1 MMKRF
6 YLISLSVFLFTISCK
21 KENTTI
27 SHAEDA
33 VNVADL
39 ENMTDEKKLEFF
51 SKREFKGF
59 TLNNFIIKKI
69 NDHEIIPN
77 NKNTLKADFS
87 VDKIDFNVRINFT
100 DKTKFYSV
108 SDKKIMVSDD
118 KEKDY
123 FSANDNRYFISGYF
137 NEGKFYF
144 DKVNK
149 LGS

>member
-1 MMKRF
+1 MMKSF
-6 YLISLSVFLFTISCK
+6 YLISLSVLLFTISCK
-21 KENTTI
+21 KENTPI
-27 SHAEDA
+27 SNSEDV

-39 ENMTDEKKLEFF
+39 ENMTDEEKLEFF
-51 SKREFKGF
+51 SKEEFKGF

-87 VDKIDFNVRINFT
+87 VDKIDFNVRISFT

-108 SDKKIMVSDD
+108 SDKKIMVSND
-118 KEKDY
+118 KKKDY
-123 FSANDNRYFISGYF
+123 FSANDNSYFISGYF
-137 NEGKFYF
+137 KEGKFYF

-149 LGS
+149 KD

>member
-1 MMKRF
+1 MKKKF
-6 YLISLSVFLFTISCK
+6 YLISLSVIIFTISCK

-27 SHAEDA
+27 SNSDNNAS
-33 VNVADL
+33 VVDL

-51 SKREFKGF
+51 SKKEFKGF

-77 NKNTLKADFS
+77 NKNTLRANFS

-108 SDKKIMVSDD
+108 SGKKILVSYDKK
-118 KEKDY
+118 KDY

-137 NEGKFYF
+137 KEGKFYF
-144 DKVNK
+144 DKVNQ

>member
-27 SHAEDA
+27 SHSEGV
-33 VNVADL
+33 VNVEDL

-87 VDKIDFNVRINFT
+87 VDKIDFNVKINLT

-108 SDKKIMVSDD
+108 SDKKIMVSND

-137 NEGKFYF
+137 KEGKFYF